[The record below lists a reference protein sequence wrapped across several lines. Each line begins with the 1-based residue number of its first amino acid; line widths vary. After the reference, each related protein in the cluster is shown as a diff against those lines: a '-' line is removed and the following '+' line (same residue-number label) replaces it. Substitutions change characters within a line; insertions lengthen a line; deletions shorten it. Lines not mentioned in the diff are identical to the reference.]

1 MDSADACVV
10 RFFEHNDR
18 IKKHLL
24 TRIVI
29 DGGSFEDGLAAAF
42 HTLKQTSQEKK
53 DTLISIEIEIA
64 HAPALVLAG
73 G

>member
-1 MDSADACVV
+1 MNSGCVV
-10 RFFEHNDR
+10 RFFERNDR

-24 TRIVI
+24 TRTVI
-29 DGGSFEDGLAAAF
+29 EGGSFEDGLAAAF

-53 DTLISIEIEIA
+53 DTLISIEIEVVNT
-64 HAPALVLAG
+64 PALVLAG